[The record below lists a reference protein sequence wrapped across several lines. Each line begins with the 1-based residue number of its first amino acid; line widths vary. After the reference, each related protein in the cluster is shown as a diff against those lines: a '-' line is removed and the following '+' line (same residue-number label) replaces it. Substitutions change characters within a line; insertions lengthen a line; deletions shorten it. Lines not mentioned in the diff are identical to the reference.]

1 MPRFNF
7 YFEPCQAVTVSGA
20 TVSLIEGHAVV
31 TLDADTGRERVF
43 FTQPQKGFEL
53 IAGEVAR
60 LEKMGA
66 AERYGETWRDKS
78 APDRTP

>member
-1 MPRFNF
+1 MPRFNY
-7 YFEPCQAVTVSGA
+7 YFEPCEAVTVTGA

-31 TLDADTGRERVF
+31 TLDADSGRERVF
-43 FTQPQKGFEL
+43 FPQLQKGFEL
-53 IAGEVAR
+53 VAGEVAR

-78 APDRTP
+78 APDSAG

>member
-1 MPRFNF
+1 MPRINF
-7 YFEPCQAVTVSGA
+7 YFEPCQAVTVTGA

-31 TLDADTGRERVF
+31 TLDDETGRERVF
-43 FTQPQKGFEL
+43 FTQPQKGFDL
-53 IAGEVAR
+53 VTGEVAR

-78 APDRTP
+78 APDTAR